1 MSIEFEQW
9 KKKYHGKRIV
19 NFSNFLSH
27 DDIELLKKL
36 EIVVDLSKIYTE
48 YEYDILEMDLIA
60 YYDEAEDIDGNKLPA
75 ERKLED
81 YNVSK
86 EDYER
91 ILETFYNI
99 GLEYNF

>member
-1 MSIEFEQW
+1 MVDFA
-9 KKKYHGKRIV
+9 K
-19 NFSNFLSH
+19 FLSH

-36 EIVVDLSKIYTE
+36 EIEIDLSKIYTE
-48 YEYDILEMDLIA
+48 YEYDVLEMDLIA

-86 EDYER
+86 ENYER
-91 ILETFYNI
+91 ILEIFYNI
-99 GLEYNF
+99 GVKYEF

>member
-1 MSIEFEQW
+1 M
-9 KKKYHGKRIV
+9 
-19 NFSNFLSH
+19 
-27 DDIELLKKL
+27 KKL